1 MGCGFSGRF
10 EYEYEYEYRCTEYEY
25 DRGHSFPRIPGLKL
39 VAMVVLVLSIAV
51 LVLVLDSIL
60 RYSGGSLDQSSQ
72 HRYDP
77 LQIACAACIGFIVNR
92 IEYPQRSD

>member
-1 MGCGFSGRF
+1 MTVGCGISDRF

-25 DRGHSFPRIPGLKL
+25 DRGRAFLRIPDLKL
-39 VAMVVLVLSIAV
+39 VARVVLVLSIAV

-77 LQIACAACIGFIVNR
+77 LQIAFAASIGFIVNR
-92 IEYPQRSD
+92 IEYP

>member
-1 MGCGFSGRF
+1 MGCGFSDPI
-10 EYEYEYEYRCTEYEY
+10 EYEYRCTEYEY
-25 DRGHSFPRIPGLKL
+25 DEGYAILRVPGLKL

-51 LVLVLDSIL
+51 LVLDTIL
-60 RYSGGSLDQSSQ
+60 RYPGGSLDQSSQ

-92 IEYPQRSD
+92 ISYPQRSD